1 MLTYRLI
8 DSSNK
13 IQPFILVFSCFLRKH
28 HHVLTICQINSI
40 DSFAREVFWHQLK
53 PPRTRNHQVV
63 GDTNGIPITFQQETP
78 VFFHGQMSWMVPW
91 NPMKSNEF
99 SSNSMKPHE
108 PWQNPPYFPWF
119 SMIFHETP
127 IFSMIFHGKIPHIL
141 ALQKAIAFRLGG
153 RRPALPEQ
161 RLWGSQQIGGA
172 GAGRRQCWSL
182 AMEDGPF
189 SWFAYWKW

>member
-78 VFFHGQMSWMVPW
+78 VFFHGQMSSMVPW
-91 NPMKSNEF
+91 IPWNHMNHHETTWTIMNPHIF
-99 SSNSMKPHE
+99 HDF
-108 PWQNPPYFPWF
+108 PWQNPRPWPSKEPLRSGWAGGAQLCLSNAFGEANKLEAQAQDADNAEVWLWKMAHLVDLPTESGNFPWPVW
-119 SMIFHETP
+119 I
-127 IFSMIFHGKIPHIL
+127 
-141 ALQKAIAFRLGG
+141 
-153 RRPALPEQ
+153 
-161 RLWGSQQIGGA
+161 
-172 GAGRRQCWSL
+172 
-182 AMEDGPF
+182 
-189 SWFAYWKW
+189 

>member
-108 PWQNPPYFPWF
+108 PWQNPPYFGPPKSHCVQVGRAAPSSAWA
-119 SMIFHETP
+119 TP
-127 IFSMIFHGKIPHIL
+127 LGKPTNWRRRRRTPTML
-141 ALQKAIAFRLGG
+141 KFGYG
-153 RRPALPEQ
+153 RWP
-161 RLWGSQQIGGA
+161 I
-172 GAGRRQCWSL
+172 
-182 AMEDGPF
+182 
-189 SWFAYWKW
+189 